1 MFETILTTRQ
11 KYILNLVSSRQGLK
25 QPALL
30 ELIRPIYPTSKVTLL
45 RDLSNLNKHGLIRIE
60 GRAQNTTYLPLHS
73 NPLLIPF
80 DQERYFVD
88 SADERPSVKQ
98 SFTHDI
104 FDNLH
109 DLLLP
114 VELDTLN
121 SHLIFSQSTQ
131 KIGSTIKKRELE
143 RFCVELSW
151 KSSEIEGNTYS
162 LFETDNLLM
171 GGTKA
176 PGKTP
181 AETQMILNHKTAFD
195 TILEYRHDFATLT
208 PSLILELH
216 NQLAYKLEIV
226 TGIRKHAVGITGT
239 RYLPLGNS
247 HQLKEYFDKIVET
260 INKTE
265 HPFEK
270 ALIAGTMIPYLQPFA
285 DGNKRTG
292 RMLTNAI
299 LLAHD
304 YYPLSYRSVDK
315 NDFKKALLLFYEQNT
330 IVTFKNLLLEQ
341 LAFSHSHYFRTN

>member
-1 MFETILTTRQ
+1 L
-11 KYILNLVSSRQGLK
+11 
-25 QPALL
+25 A
-30 ELIRPIYPTSKVTLL
+30 TLHEH
-45 RDLSNLNKHGLIRIE
+45 KLIRIE
-60 GRAQNTTYLPLHS
+60 GRAQNTIYLPLHS

-80 DQERYFVD
+80 DPERYFID

-98 SFTHDI
+98 TFTYDI
-104 FDNLH
+104 FENLH

-114 VELDTLN
+114 KELDLLR
-121 SHLIFSQSTQ
+121 SHFIFSQSTHT
-131 KIGSTIKKRELE
+131 IGQTIRKRELE
-143 RFCVELSW
+143 RFCVELAW

-162 LFETDNLLM
+162 LFETDNLLL

-195 TILEYRHDFATLT
+195 TILEYRLDFTTLT

-216 NQLAYKLEIV
+216 NQLAYKLDID
-226 TGIRKHAVGITGT
+226 TGIRRHAVGITGT
-239 RYLPLGNS
+239 RYLPIGNA
-247 HQLKEYFDKIVET
+247 HQLNECFDKIIDT
-260 INKTE
+260 INQTK

-270 ALIAGTMIPYLQPFA
+270 ALIAGAMLPYLQPFA

-315 NDFKKALLLFYEQNT
+315 NIFKKTLLLFYEQNSL
-330 IVTFKNLLLEQ
+330 VAFKNILLEQ
-341 LAFSHSHYFRTN
+341 LHFSHTHYFRTN

>member
-11 KYILNLVSSRQGLK
+11 KYILNLVGTHNGIK

-30 ELIRPIYPTSKVTLL
+30 KLVQPIYPTGKVTLL
-45 RDLSNLNKHGLIRIE
+45 RDLSILNQNKLIRVE
-60 GRAQNTTYLPLHS
+60 GKAQNTTYIPLHS

-80 DQERYFVD
+80 DPERYFVD
-88 SADERPSVKQ
+88 PADVRPGVKQ

-104 FDNLH
+104 FDHLH

-114 VELDTLN
+114 SELDTLK
-121 SHLIFSQSTQ
+121 SHLIFSESTQ
-131 KIGSTIKKRELE
+131 TIGQTIRKRELE

-195 TILEYRHDFATLT
+195 TILEYRLDFKDLT
-208 PSLILELH
+208 SSLLLELH
-216 NQLAYKLEIV
+216 NQLAYKLDID
-226 TGIRKHAVGITGT
+226 TGIRQHAVGITGT
-239 RYLPLGNS
+239 RYLPLGNA
-247 HQLKEYFDKIVET
+247 HQLREYFDKIIET
-260 INKTE
+260 INNTK

-304 YYPLSYRSVDK
+304 YYPLSYRSVEK
-315 NDFKKALLLFYEQNT
+315 NIFKKALLLFYEQNSL
-330 IVTFKNLLLEQ
+330 VAFKNLLLEQ
-341 LAFSHSHYFRTN
+341 LQFSHSHYFRTK